1 MASIL
6 CEYEEMSKLVQ
17 TCISSIQSTSY
28 VKYVGSCAVRIAFSL
43 VRFIRKHMESHS
55 QSYSYDMRG
64 QKSSDCDSTGVVV
77 EVLQPLR
84 LVLIS

>member
-1 MASIL
+1 MASVV
-6 CEYEEMSKLVQ
+6 CEFEEMTMLVQ
-17 TCISSIQSTSY
+17 TCNGRIQSTSY

-43 VRFIRKHMESHS
+43 VRLIRKHMESHS
-55 QSYSYDMRG
+55 QSYSYHTRG
-64 QKSSDCDSTGVVV
+64 QTPSDCDSTGVVV

>member
-1 MASIL
+1 MASVL
-6 CEYEEMSKLVQ
+6 CDFEEMTMLVQ
-17 TCISSIQSTSY
+17 ICNSSIQSTSY

-43 VRFIRKHMESHS
+43 VRFIRVHMESHG
-55 QSYSYDMRG
+55 QSYSYHTRG
-64 QKSSDCDSTGVVV
+64 QTPSDCDSTGVVV